1 MKEMWR
7 LVELIAKIVTN
18 LLSLE
23 VQKVS
28 GKHPP
33 PCKGPSSDQVAI
45 LQPVTRVSANH
56 PVAVAAKMV
65 YQSERFQ
72 IRPSQLLLPHLLA
85 AGMITLPTPP
95 MKNPTP
101 RILNSSPR
109 CDFHSGM
116 IGHATDQCYT
126 LQHKIQNLLSQN
138 LLAFEQKPVEPTEPA
153 KARECASSIDEV
165 PPWFYSTAEKEE
177 SSINIPSSEP
187 QLEGIQQPQLL
198 PSTGTDPNEHLAQ
211 AMSSRELQEVFD
223 YDAIPQ
229 EVLQWALSQNDQVAA
244 IQTPSAPLTDS
255 TIRPANPGERV
266 GDWEVIPLPS
276 RSEG

>member
-1 MKEMWR
+1 MDRQPGTMPWNTTNRKEELKELLSKTDDEEATPEGELEAIATPAMEELAILSRMEAFMKEMWR

-18 LLSLE
+18 LVSLE

-45 LQPVTRVSANH
+45 LLPVTRVSANH
-56 PVAVAAKMV
+56 PVAAKMV
-65 YQSERFQ
+65 YQSERFPV
-72 IRPSQLLLPHLLA
+72 RPSQLLPHLLA

-126 LQHKIQNLLSQN
+126 LQHQIQNLLSQN

-153 KARECASSIDEV
+153 KATECASSIDEV
-165 PPWFYSTAEKEE
+165 PPWFYSTLLQRKKNPV
-177 SSINIPSSEP
+177 SISPVQS
-187 QLEGIQQPQLL
+187 
-198 PSTGTDPNEHLAQ
+198 H
-211 AMSSRELQEVFD
+211 SSRASSSLNCSRPLE
-223 YDAIPQ
+223 P
-229 EVLQWALSQNDQVAA
+229 
-244 IQTPSAPLTDS
+244 IQMN
-255 TIRPANPGERV
+255 I
-266 GDWEVIPLPS
+266 
-276 RSEG
+276 